1 MDEILLEAFGCF
13 VLECDELVQKAVDST
28 LELEDGGGAEAVDA
42 LMRALH
48 TIKGNAR
55 MFELEAIP
63 AIAHAAESLAARLKR
78 EGLRSG
84 RAETNLLLES
94 LDAIKSRVAA
104 VAAGSKEEAARPE
117 LLAALESARAPAPA
131 ASGLAAT
138 TAAPRAASRP
148 TPAAQSAAAQA
159 APASQPAAAPA
170 APALRPAVAAHPT
183 AAPRAEARPAAAP
196 PAVDKPAPFEA
207 RAEPSS
213 AAAAPSVRPSAAAAG
228 SRALSILLVDDDF
241 LQRRSSQH
249 ILAQYGSC
257 AVAAGGDEAVE
268 AVARSL
274 EPGAEPFD
282 LIVVDLVMPGM
293 DGFEVVRSIR
303 SLEMA
308 FALEELSSGAAGV
321 GDLARKD
328 ARILVASVLDDPA
341 SYMKACFRCGAD
353 GYLLKPVEPARL
365 EKELARLGLA

>member
-84 RAETNLLLES
+84 REETNLLLES

-117 LLAALESARAPAPA
+117 LLAALESARAQPPA
-131 ASGLAAT
+131 AA
-138 TAAPRAASRP
+138 
-148 TPAAQSAAAQA
+148 SAA
-159 APASQPAAAPA
+159 QPAAAQP
-170 APALRPAVAAHPT
+170 
-183 AAPRAEARPAAAP
+183 ARPATTPASRAPAP
-196 PAVDKPAPFEA
+196 PAADKPAPLEA
-207 RAEPSS
+207 RAEPRA
-213 AAAAPSVRPSAAAAG
+213 AAAAPSVRPSPAAAG
-228 SRALSILLVDDDF
+228 SRPGAEGAGPRALSILLVDDDF

-249 ILAQYGSC
+249 ILAKYGSC
-257 AVAAGGDEAVE
+257 AVASGGDEAVE

-274 EPGAEPFD
+274 EPEAEPFD

-353 GYLLKPVEPARL
+353 GYLLKPVEPVRL

>member
-1 MDEILLEAFGCF
+1 M
-13 VLECDELVQKAVDST
+13 
-28 LELEDGGGAEAVDA
+28 
-42 LMRALH
+42 
-48 TIKGNAR
+48 
-55 MFELEAIP
+55 
-63 AIAHAAESLAARLKR
+63 
-78 EGLRSG
+78 
-84 RAETNLLLES
+84 
-94 LDAIKSRVAA
+94 
-104 VAAGSKEEAARPE
+104 
-117 LLAALESARAPAPA
+117 
-131 ASGLAAT
+131 
-138 TAAPRAASRP
+138 
-148 TPAAQSAAAQA
+148 
-159 APASQPAAAPA
+159 
-170 APALRPAVAAHPT
+170 
-183 AAPRAEARPAAAP
+183 
-196 PAVDKPAPFEA
+196 
-207 RAEPSS
+207 
-213 AAAAPSVRPSAAAAG
+213 
-228 SRALSILLVDDDF
+228 
-241 LQRRSSQH
+241 
-249 ILAQYGSC
+249 
-257 AVAAGGDEAVE
+257 E